1 MILYVLYNIFVT
13 VFDRIFVAFLSK
25 MCYNIIYDNT
35 QKVIKRIGKNMDINK
50 TLAEEF
56 KLRQEQ
62 IDNTVSLLDDDKTIP
77 FIATIQKRAYR
88 LVGRSGA

>member
-1 MILYVLYNIFVT
+1 
-13 VFDRIFVAFLSK
+13 

-62 IDNTVSLLDDDKTIP
+62 IDNTVALLDDDKTIP
-77 FIATIQKRAYR
+77 FIARYR
-88 LVGRSGA
+88 KELTGSLDDQVLREIADRLTYLSNLFYH